1 MDFQTGQRTGNYEIL
16 EELDQARTGH
26 AYKVRN
32 TLIDRTELLRVLA
45 QEGDREVTDRFLR
58 EIRVHAKLVHP
69 NIVTFY
75 NAAELD
81 GQLVMTTEHVEGET
95 LEVKMEARPVM
106 LNDSVRWIIE
116 VLSALAYAHEHGII
130 HREISPANILISRDG
145 HAKLSG
151 FGLAKGVGD
160 PQLTQVGTI
169 MGWIEYMAPEQIQ
182 GTPLDARTDLYSVGA
197 VLYELVTGQV
207 PFICESQFDLML
219 AHVQRQP
226 SPPLEV
232 RPELP
237 ADLSSIILTALE
249 KDPEKRFHNATAFRT
264 ALETVSTDIPPPAA
278 FADPTMA
285 LPATPLPEPAIRPL
299 AVDPVE
305 LPDVIGRPGTASVN
319 LTLVAVVTFV
329 AVLLIFYLYLRLTRG

>member
-1 MDFQTGQRTGNYEIL
+1 MSFQAGQRIGHYEIL
-16 EELDQARTGH
+16 EELEEARTGF
-26 AYKVRN
+26 AFKVRN

-58 EIRVHAKLVHP
+58 EIRVHAKLSHP
-69 NIVTFY
+69 HIVTFY

-81 GQLVMTTEHVEGET
+81 GQLIMTTEYVEGET
-95 LEVKMEARPVM
+95 LEKKMETRPVM
-106 LNDSVRWIIE
+106 LRDSVRWTIE
-116 VLSALAYAHEHGII
+116 VLSALSFAHEHGVI
-130 HREISPANILISRDG
+130 HREISPANILIDRDG

-232 RPELP
+232 RPEIP
-237 ADLSSIILTALE
+237 ADLSSIVLTSLE
-249 KDPEKRFHNATAFRT
+249 KDPEKRFHNALAFRT
-264 ALETVSTDIPPPAA
+264 ALETVSAEIGAPAPAA
-278 FADPTMA
+278 DLTVS
-285 LPATPLPEPAIRPL
+285 LPASPLPEPAIRPL
-299 AVDPVE
+299 VADASEAPAVVN
-305 LPDVIGRPGTASVN
+305 RPGTASVN

-329 AVLLIFYLYLRLTRG
+329 AVLLLFYLYLRLTRG